1 MSIGNQIMVIRREQQ
16 LTQEQFGSLFH
27 VTRQT
32 VSNWEN
38 GKSYPD
44 LQLLIAISDQ
54 FGVSLDTLLK
64 EDSKMVKAIDR
75 ERGLGV
81 VKREKAVNH
90 FFTSAGTGLV
100 ASCVISPASATRTAI
115 FIAGFL
121 MILIGWWRQSR
132 WEEKMLSG
140 LAENADEKT

>member
-1 MSIGNQIMVIRREQQ
+1 MSIGNQIMAIRREQQ

-44 LQLLIAISDQ
+44 LQLLVAISDQ
-54 FGVSLDTLLK
+54 FGISLDTLLK
-64 EDSKMVKAIDR
+64 DDTKMVKTIDR

-90 FFTSAGTGLV
+90 FLTSAGTGLV
-100 ASCVISPASATRTAI
+100 ASCVISPASITRTAI

-140 LAENADEKT
+140 LAENQDEKT